1 MQHDGEVK
9 WIPVSAAAK
18 ALGVSKQ
25 RVYQLVGEGLL
36 VAVKVDRTW
45 LVSAR
50 SVDGRIG
57 QLELEEV
64 KRVA

>member
-1 MQHDGEVK
+1 MMYDGEVK

-18 ALGVSKQ
+18 SLKVSRQ
-25 RVYQLVGEGLL
+25 RIYQLVGEGVL

-50 SVDGRIG
+50 SVSSRVG
-57 QLELEEV
+57 QMELEEV
-64 KRVA
+64 REVA